1 MMVLL
6 NGGWVLWVIIALS
19 ITSFAIV
26 IQKLWFLK
34 QTKINKHF
42 IDSLKQQLKSTDKS
56 VVIES
61 LKSNSSV
68 ESQLALRAILKFNES
83 DDVISNDLKDV
94 TLNQTQLINSKIGFI
109 AMVSTVAPVLG
120 LLGTVLGLMDVFA
133 VLAIEGVGDAQLL
146 SAGISKALITTVAG
160 LSLAIPLIFIHQLLV
175 QKVEARFDEW
185 DRIPTQLIDFLR
197 R

>member
-68 ESQLALRAILKFNES
+68 ESQLALRAI
-83 DDVISNDLKDV
+83 
-94 TLNQTQLINSKIGFI
+94 
-109 AMVSTVAPVLG
+109 
-120 LLGTVLGLMDVFA
+120 
-133 VLAIEGVGDAQLL
+133 
-146 SAGISKALITTVAG
+146 
-160 LSLAIPLIFIHQLLV
+160 
-175 QKVEARFDEW
+175 
-185 DRIPTQLIDFLR
+185 
-197 R
+197 